1 MARNPLVTP
10 LFRIAAALPCAAALV
25 VFVYSSP
32 AQAAAANAKTNVR
45 YVVNDRGVVNVVDT
59 WSGMAMTEG
68 VYNYFSFTKE
78 NGVIPVR
85 VKDGSFTIAF
95 ATRSYLKELTDA
107 TYFVSPDFFY
117 EASPL
122 DVEASLTFPDNL
134 KFVEA
139 SVKPTSID
147 GNTLHWSLTGQ
158 QHTILEVKFTLVKPF
173 LAPGQVPPEF
183 RIDPSK
189 LPGLDAEDIPKSPD
203 EVLYEMQIILTAAK
217 NSKATDPDFIKVL
230 EKTLKKFYYLF
241 YVNGLVKDYE
251 LPKELKEGPDE
262 TPPSK

>member
-10 LFRIAAALPCAAALV
+10 LFRMAAALLCAALV
-25 VFVYSSP
+25 VVLLGP
-32 AQAAAANAKTNVR
+32 PRAAAANAKSNVR
-45 YVVNDRGVVNVVDT
+45 YVINGRGVVDVVDT
-59 WSGMAMTEG
+59 WTGMAMTEG

-95 ATRSYLKELTDA
+95 ATRSYLKEQPDA
-107 TYFVSPDFFY
+107 TYFVSPDFYY

-134 KFVEA
+134 KYVDA
-139 SVKPTSID
+139 SVKPTSVD
-147 GNTLHWSLTGQ
+147 GNTLHWTLPGQ
-158 QHTILEVKFTLVKPF
+158 QHATIEVKFSLVKPF
-173 LAPGQVPPEF
+173 LAPGEVPPEF

-189 LPGLDAEDIPKSPD
+189 LPALEAEDIPKSAD

-217 NSKATDPDFIKVL
+217 NSKATDPDFVKVL

-241 YVNGLVKDYE
+241 YVNGLVKDYV
-251 LPKELKEGPDE
+251 LPKELKEGSGE
-262 TPPSK
+262 TEPKK